1 MRGKSMPIHKIECLR
16 DLKKL
21 LNEAPYEDDAVF
33 EVLETGEKVT
43 LPDLIYLYDGQK
55 ISIQHI

>member
-1 MRGKSMPIHKIECLR
+1 MPIHKIECLR

-21 LNEAPYEDDAVF
+21 LNEAPYEDNAVF
-33 EVLETGEKVT
+33 EVLETGEKLT